1 MKHILVCVLIALLF
15 VQCNK
20 DDQDSPANLLNLTAS
35 MSAKI
40 DGTSWN
46 AVTRVTR
53 LQSNNFIITGTG
65 ALNGNDVI
73 AITVL
78 GSTAGTYNLDPM
90 TTQVQFT
97 ANYTPVAGST
107 DSIYQAYQGSVVI
120 SSVDLTEKKVSGTFT
135 FKARLQDMVTE
146 VNITEGK
153 FENLSYT
160 E

>member
-78 GSTAGTYNLDPM
+78 GSTAGTYNM